1 MKRLKTQ
8 KINKIN
14 NYKKLN
20 KMKKLTFLVVMLAFL
35 ANVSMAQN
43 KERVNAFNYN
53 KNAQGYITTAEQL
66 NKQNRA
72 EKAAKQMGFA
82 KIELQK
88 AKTSIDLAAEHEET
102 KNEARTW
109 HYYGIVYYKIA
120 AYPEFNDLDPEALD
134 KSLNAFIKI
143 IELDPAYANDRQ
155 NMYDIY
161 QHIQSITSNY
171 FNKGAV
177 AYENGEYKEAIDCYL
192 SAYKS
197 NLVIGQPDNEALL
210 IAAQIA
216 LYNAKEYEMV
226 VEICGQLLANQY
238 ESAKVY
244 QYLAVANSQMGNDE
258 EMVKYFNEGRAK
270 FPEDENLINEQIN
283 AYLRLGREAE
293 IVDQIEAMAV
303 KQTTNPIYYFILGT
317 IYGNQESTLYN
328 IDSALGYYQKAL
340 ELDPNHVDSYINIG
354 SMYIDKS
361 AALYNAANELGF
373 DRESQKKYDIM
384 VAEAK
389 GYDEQALPYVEKA
402 YEMVPD
408 DAAIRQALRTLYV
421 RLKMMDKA
429 KALETAE

>member
-1 MKRLKTQ
+1 
-8 KINKIN
+8 
-14 NYKKLN
+14 
-20 KMKKLTFLVVMLAFL
+20 MKKLTFLVVMLAFF

-66 NKQNRA
+66 NKQNRV

-143 IELDPAYANDRQ
+143 IELDPEYANDRQ
-155 NMYDIY
+155 NMFDIY

-171 FNKGAV
+171 FNRGAV
-177 AYENGEYKEAIDCYL
+177 AYENGEYADAIKCYL
-192 SAYKS
+192 AAYNS
-197 NLVIGQPDNEALL
+197 MLVIGQQDNEALL

-216 LYNAKEYEMV
+216 LYNAKEYEKV
-226 VEICGQLLANQY
+226 IEICNQLLAAQH
-238 ESAKVY
+238 ESPKVY

-258 EMVKYFNEGRAK
+258 EMLKYINEGRAK
-270 FPEDENLINEQIN
+270 FPEDDNLVNEQIN
-283 AYLRLGREAE
+283 AYLKLKREAE
-293 IVDQIEAMAV
+293 IIDQIKEMANKNSENSV
-303 KQTTNPIYYFILGT
+303 YCLIIGT
-317 IYGNQESTLYN
+317 IYSNQESELYN
-328 IDSALGYYQKAL
+328 VDSALVYYNRAI
-340 ELDPNHVDSYINIG
+340 EVNPTDENAYINVG

-361 AALYNAANELGF
+361 AALINKANELPLDKF
-373 DRESQKKYDIM
+373 KEYDALI
-384 VAEAK
+384 AEARVF
-389 GYDEQALPYVEKA
+389 DEKALPYVEKA
-402 YEMVPD
+402 YELVPGD
-408 DAAIRQALRTLYV
+408 DAIKQALRTLYV

-429 KALETAE
+429 RALESAE

>member
-1 MKRLKTQ
+1 
-8 KINKIN
+8 
-14 NYKKLN
+14 
-20 KMKKLTFLVVMLAFL
+20 MKKVTLLIVMLAFF
-35 ANVSMAQN
+35 ANISMAQN

-53 KNAQGYITTAEQL
+53 KNAQGYITIAEQL
-66 NKQNRA
+66 NKQNKVD
-72 EKAAKQMGFA
+72 KAQKQMGFA
-82 KIELQK
+82 KIELGK
-88 AKTSIDLAAEHEET
+88 AKAAIELAANHDET

-120 AYPEFNDLDPEALD
+120 AYPEFNDLDPDALE
-134 KSLNAFIKI
+134 KSLNAFVKI

-155 NMYDIY
+155 NLFDIY

-177 AYENGEYKEAIDCYL
+177 AYENGEYKEAIDCYM

-197 NLVIGQPDNEALL
+197 NLVIGQQDNEALL

-216 LYNAKEYEMV
+216 LYNAKEYGMV
-226 VEICGQLLANQY
+226 VEICNQLLASQY
-238 ESAKVY
+238 ESPKVY
-244 QYLAVANSQMGNDE
+244 QYLAVANGQLGNDE
-258 EMVKYFNEGRAK
+258 DMVKYINEGRAK

-283 AYLRLGREAE
+283 AYLKLQREAE
-293 IVDQIEAMAV
+293 IVDQIEEMAA
-303 KQTTNPIYYFILGT
+303 KQTSNPIYYFILGT
-317 IYGNQESTLYN
+317 IYGNSESTLYN

-361 AALYNAANELGF
+361 ASLYNAANELGF

-389 GYDEQALPYVEKA
+389 SFDEKALPYVEKA
-402 YEMVPD
+402 YELVPGD
-408 DAAIRQALRTLYV
+408 DAIRQALRTLYV

-429 KALETAE
+429 KALEASAQ

>member
-1 MKRLKTQ
+1 
-8 KINKIN
+8 
-14 NYKKLN
+14 
-20 KMKKLTFLVVMLAFL
+20 MKKLTFLVVMLAFL

-53 KNAQGYITTAEQL
+53 KNAQGYITTAEQF

-72 EKAAKQMGFA
+72 DKAAKQMGFA
-82 KIELQK
+82 KIELGK
-88 AKTSIDLAAEHEET
+88 AKASIDLAAEHEET

-120 AYPEFNDLDPEALD
+120 AYPEFNDLDPNALE
-134 KSLNAFIKI
+134 KSLEAFAKI
-143 IELDPAYANDRQ
+143 PALDPAYANDRQ
-155 NMYDIY
+155 NMFDIY

-171 FNKGAV
+171 FNRGAV
-177 AYENGEYKEAIDCYL
+177 AYENGNYEEAINCYM
-192 SAYKS
+192 SAYMS
-197 NLVIGQPDNEALL
+197 MLVIGQQDNEALL

-216 LYNAKEYEMV
+216 LYNAKKYETV
-226 VEICGQLLANQY
+226 VEICNQLLASNT

-244 QYLAVANSQMGNDE
+244 QYLAVANGQLGNE
-258 EMVKYFNEGRAK
+258 EDMLKYINEGRAK

-283 AYLRLGREAE
+283 AYLQLKREAE
-293 IVDQIEAMAV
+293 IVDQIEAMAA

-328 IDSALGYYQKAL
+328 IETALGYYQKAL
-340 ELDPNHVDSYINIG
+340 EMDPNHVDSYINIG

-373 DRESQKKYDIM
+373 DRESQKKYDVM

-389 GYDEQALPYVEKA
+389 TYDEKALPYVEKA
-402 YEMVPD
+402 YELVPD
-408 DAAIRQALRTLYV
+408 DDAIRQALRTLYV

-429 KALETAE
+429 KALETSAQ

>member
-1 MKRLKTQ
+1 
-8 KINKIN
+8 
-14 NYKKLN
+14 
-20 KMKKLTFLVVMLAFL
+20 MKKLTFLVVMLAFL

-143 IELDPAYANDRQ
+143 IELDPEYANDRQ
-155 NMYDIY
+155 NMFDIY

-171 FNKGAV
+171 FNRGAV
-177 AYENGEYKEAIDCYL
+177 AYENGEYTDAIKCYL
-192 SAYKS
+192 AAYNS
-197 NLVIGQPDNEALL
+197 MLVIGQQDNEALL

-216 LYNAKEYEMV
+216 LYNAKEYEKV
-226 VEICGQLLANQY
+226 IEICNQLLAAQH
-238 ESAKVY
+238 ESPKVY

-258 EMVKYFNEGRAK
+258 EMLKYINEGRAK
-270 FPEDENLINEQIN
+270 FPEDDNLVNEQIN
-283 AYLRLGREAE
+283 AYLKLKREAE
-293 IVDQIEAMAV
+293 IIDQIKEMANKNSENSV
-303 KQTTNPIYYFILGT
+303 YCLIIGT
-317 IYGNQESTLYN
+317 IYSNQESELYN
-328 IDSALGYYQKAL
+328 VDSALVYYNRAI
-340 ELDPNHVDSYINIG
+340 EVNPTDENAYINVG

-361 AALYNAANELGF
+361 AALINKANELPLDKF
-373 DRESQKKYDIM
+373 KEYDALI
-384 VAEAK
+384 AEARVF
-389 GYDEQALPYVEKA
+389 DEKALPYVEKA
-402 YEMVPD
+402 YELVPGD
-408 DAAIRQALRTLYV
+408 DAIKQALRTLYV

-429 KALETAE
+429 RALESAE

>member
-1 MKRLKTQ
+1 
-8 KINKIN
+8 
-14 NYKKLN
+14 
-20 KMKKLTFLVVMLAFL
+20 MKKLTFLVVMLAFL

-120 AYPEFNDLDPEALD
+120 AYPEFHALDPEALD
-134 KSLNAFIKI
+134 KSFAAFAKI
-143 IELDPAYANDRQ
+143 PALDPEYANDRQ
-155 NMYDIY
+155 NMFDIY

-177 AYENGEYKEAIDCYL
+177 AYENGEYADAIKCYL
-192 SAYKS
+192 AAYNS
-197 NLVIGQPDNEALL
+197 MLVIGQQDNEALL

-216 LYNAKEYEMV
+216 LYNAKEYEKT
-226 VEICGQLLANQY
+226 VEICNQLLAAQH
-238 ESAKVY
+238 ESPKVY
-244 QYLAVANSQMGNDE
+244 QYLAVAYNQMGNDE
-258 EMVKYFNEGRAK
+258 EMLKYINEGRAK
-270 FPEDENLINEQIN
+270 FPEDDNLVNEQIN
-283 AYLRLGREAE
+283 AYLKLKREAE
-293 IVDQIEAMAV
+293 IIDQIKEMANKNSENSV
-303 KQTTNPIYYFILGT
+303 YCLIIGT
-317 IYGNQESTLYN
+317 IYSNQESELYN
-328 IDSALGYYQKAL
+328 VDSALVYYNSAI
-340 ELDPNHVDSYINIG
+340 EVNPTDENAYINVG

-361 AALYNAANELGF
+361 AALINKANELPLDKF
-373 DRESQKKYDIM
+373 KEYDELI
-384 VAEAK
+384 AEARVF
-389 GYDEQALPYVEKA
+389 DEKALPYVEKA
-402 YEMVPD
+402 YELVPGD
-408 DAAIRQALRTLYV
+408 DAIKQALRTLYV

-429 KALETAE
+429 RALESAE

>member
-1 MKRLKTQ
+1 
-8 KINKIN
+8 
-14 NYKKLN
+14 
-20 KMKKLTFLVVMLAFL
+20 MKKLTLLVVMLAFF
-35 ANVSMAQN
+35 ANISIAQN

-53 KNAQGYITTAEQL
+53 KNAQGYITIAEQL
-66 NKQNRA
+66 SKQNKVD
-72 EKAAKQMGFA
+72 KAQKQMGFA
-82 KIELQK
+82 KIELGK
-88 AKTSIDLAAEHEET
+88 AKAAIELAAEHEET

-120 AYPEFNDLDPEALD
+120 AYPEFNDLDPDALE

-155 NMYDIY
+155 NLFDIY

-177 AYENGEYKEAIDCYL
+177 AYENGEYKEAIACYM

-197 NLVIGQPDNEALL
+197 NLVIGQQDNEALL

-226 VEICGQLLANQY
+226 VEICNQLLASQY
-238 ESAKVY
+238 ETPKVY
-244 QYLAVANSQMGNDE
+244 QYLAVANGQLGNDE
-258 EMVKYFNEGRAK
+258 DMVKYINEGRAK

-283 AYLRLGREAE
+283 AYLKLQREAE
-293 IVDQIEAMAV
+293 IVDQIEEMAT
-303 KQTTNPIYYFILGT
+303 KQTSNPIYYFILGT
-317 IYGNQESTLYN
+317 IYGNSESTLYN

-389 GYDEQALPYVEKA
+389 SFDEKALPYVEKA
-402 YEMVPD
+402 YELVPGD
-408 DAAIRQALRTLYV
+408 DAIRQALRTLYV

-429 KALETAE
+429 KALEASAQ

>member
-1 MKRLKTQ
+1 
-8 KINKIN
+8 
-14 NYKKLN
+14 
-20 KMKKLTFLVVMLAFL
+20 MKKVTLLVVMLAFF
-35 ANVSMAQN
+35 ANISMAQN

-53 KNAQGYITTAEQL
+53 KNAQGYITIAEQL
-66 NKQNRA
+66 SKQNRA
-72 EKAAKQMGFA
+72 DKAAKQMGFA
-82 KIELQK
+82 KIELGK
-88 AKTSIDLAAEHEET
+88 AKASIDLAANHDET

-120 AYPEFNDLDPEALD
+120 AYPEFNDLDPDALN

-155 NMYDIY
+155 NLFDIY

-177 AYENGEYKEAIDCYL
+177 AYENGEYKEAIECYK

-197 NLVIGQPDNEALL
+197 NSVIGQQDNEALL

-216 LYNAKEYEMV
+216 LYNAKEYEMA
-226 VEICGQLLANQY
+226 VEICNQLLANQY
-238 ESAKVY
+238 ESPKVY
-244 QYLAVANSQMGNDE
+244 QYLAVANGQLGNDE
-258 EMVKYFNEGRAK
+258 DMVKYINEGRAK
-270 FPEDENLINEQIN
+270 FPEDESLINEQIN
-283 AYLRLGREAE
+283 AYLKLQREAE
-293 IVDQIEAMAV
+293 IVDQIEEMAA
-303 KQTTNPIYYFILGT
+303 KQTSNPIYYFILGT
-317 IYGNQESTLYN
+317 IYGNSESTLYN

-373 DRESQKKYDIM
+373 DKESLKKYDIM

-389 GYDEQALPYVEKA
+389 AFDEKALPYVEKA
-402 YEMVPD
+402 YELVPGD
-408 DAAIRQALRTLYV
+408 DAIKQALRTLYV

-429 KALETAE
+429 KALETAAQ

>member
-1 MKRLKTQ
+1 
-8 KINKIN
+8 
-14 NYKKLN
+14 
-20 KMKKLTFLVVMLAFL
+20 MKKLTFLVVMLAFF

-66 NKQNRA
+66 KKQNRA

-82 KIELQK
+82 KIELEK
-88 AKTSIDLAAEHEET
+88 AKKSIDLAAEHEET

-120 AYPEFNDLDPEALD
+120 AYPEFNDLDPDALD
-134 KSLNAFIKI
+134 KSLEAFAKI
-143 IELDPAYANDRQ
+143 LTLDISYVNDKQ
-155 NMYDIY
+155 NMFDIY

-177 AYENGEYKEAIDCYL
+177 AYENGNYEEAIKCYM
-192 SAYKS
+192 SAYIS
-197 NLVIGQPDNEALL
+197 MLIIGEQDNEALL

-216 LYNAKEYEMV
+216 LYNAKEYETV
-226 VEICGQLLANQY
+226 IEICNQLLATQS

-244 QYLAVANSQMGNDE
+244 QYLAVASGQLGKEDDMI
-258 EMVKYFNEGRAK
+258 KYINEGRAK

-283 AYLRLGREAE
+283 AYLQLKREAE
-293 IVDQIEAMAV
+293 IVDQIEAMAA
-303 KQTTNPIYYFILGT
+303 KQTTNPVYYFILGT

-340 ELDPNHVDSYINIG
+340 EIDPNHVDSYINIG

-373 DRESQKKYDIM
+373 DRESQKKYDVM

-389 GYDEQALPYVEKA
+389 SFDEKALPYVEKA